1 MALGGGREGPSDQ
14 RRTGV
19 DVHAG
24 GGEACLFLLSW
35 GRIHRDKVMLSVDLI
50 LQLRAQ
56 IRMETGLGQSGFSY
70 PVPTLVSA
78 LLR

>member
-1 MALGGGREGPSDQ
+1 MTRGALGWMCMQEEVRP
-14 RRTGV
+14 
-19 DVHAG
+19 
-24 GGEACLFLLSW
+24 ACSSVSW